1 MKANT
6 KMIRNMAT
14 VSTLGPIQDNI
25 KDGGSEVSSTDLENT
40 AFLAKTLSSASGKT
54 GNVSS
59 GLLTKWSEQSDSMR
73 KTIELNIFFLK
84 KIYFTIELKQKIFLD
99 FAIFISDKGPSN

>member
-1 MKANT
+1 MEDNTKENGLIIIWKEWESILGKMAEAMKANT

-54 GNVSS
+54 ERGSNGSTIIK
-59 GLLTKWSEQSDSMR
+59 LKLFSMV
-73 KTIELNIFFLK
+73 N
-84 KIYFTIELKQKIFLD
+84 
-99 FAIFISDKGPSN
+99 